1 MNDEPVAEGKLEH
14 TAPLRFSAYA
24 GLDVG
29 RDNGLPVSP
38 GKVYYL
44 RAPFPYEGVIERVVF
59 DIE

>member
-1 MNDEPVAEGKLEH
+1 M
-14 TAPLRFSAYA
+14 

-44 RAPFPYEGVIERVVF
+44 RAPFAYPGTIEKVVF
-59 DIE
+59 DLK